1 MTSWVND
8 ELKTLDLGD
17 KRRDSRAKRMVD
29 AMVQQPTG
37 SIPQTFT
44 TRAESEGAYRLLG
57 SEAVEPRAII
67 DAVRDAC
74 VERIAK
80 EKTVLA
86 IQDTTLFN
94 FTSHPGTEGMG
105 VLGRS
110 NLVGFLTHAVL
121 AVSTDGVPLGV
132 LDHRSWTRDPQAIG
146 SKHQR
151 RKRPLEDKESER
163 WLQSQRR
170 IHKSIPSATTVITVA
185 DREADIFELFALERP
200 ANAELL
206 IRASYNRCVCEAYEH
221 LWAEAEAAP
230 LCGTYTIALQRHPT
244 RAPRQAMMELRSC
257 AVTVKPPRNGVHD
270 ADLEPVELMAILA
283 AEVDAP
289 QDEKPVVWLLLTT
302 LAVDDAEAALECLR
316 FYTLRWLIERYFF
329 TLKSGCKIEQS
340 QLRTRDAVER
350 LLALYAIV
358 AWRLLWMT
366 YAARVDGDAPC
377 TTAFT
382 ELEWQTLWR
391 LKHGAEP
398 MPSHPP
404 RLSDAVAWT
413 ASLAGFL
420 GRKGDG
426 DPGVKRLWRGLMRL
440 QDIVIGVLLI
450 QRPQNV
456 RNG

>member
-17 KRRDSRAKRMVD
+17 TRRDHRAKHMVD
-29 AMVQQPTG
+29 AMAQRPAG

-57 SEAVEPRAII
+57 SEAVEPCAII

-74 VERIAK
+74 VGRIAG

-86 IQDTTLFN
+86 IQDTTVLN
-94 FTSHPGTEGMG
+94 FSSHPGTEGMG
-105 VLGRS
+105 PIGHS
-110 NLVGFLTHAVL
+110 NLAGFLTHAVL

-132 LDHRSWTRDPQAIG
+132 LDHFSWARDPQASG

-163 WLQSQRR
+163 WLQSQRLIQER
-170 IHKSIPSATTVITVA
+170 IPSTTTVITVA

-206 IRASYNRCVCEAYEH
+206 IRACHDRCVCEAHGH
-221 LWAEAEAAP
+221 LWDEVEAAP
-230 LCGTYTIALQRHPT
+230 LCGTYTISLRRHPT
-244 RAPRQAMMELRSC
+244 RAPRQATMELRYRT
-257 AVTVKPPRNGVHD
+257 VTISPPSNGVHD
-270 ADLEPVELMAILA
+270 ADLAPVELTAILT

-289 QDEKPVVWLLLTT
+289 PDDEPVVWLLLTT
-302 LAVDDAEAALECLR
+302 LAVDDSDAARECLR

-329 TLKSGCKIEQS
+329 TLKSGCKIEES
-340 QLRTRDAVER
+340 QLRTQAAVEC

-366 YAARVDGDAPC
+366 YAARVDGDQPC

-382 ELEWQTLWR
+382 ELEWQSLWR
-391 LKHGAEP
+391 LKHGAAP
-398 MPSHPP
+398 LPSHPP
-404 RLSDAVAWT
+404 RLSEAVAWT

-450 QRPQNV
+450 QRPQDV

>member
-206 IRASYNRCVCEAYEH
+206 IRAS
-221 LWAEAEAAP
+221 
-230 LCGTYTIALQRHPT
+230 
-244 RAPRQAMMELRSC
+244 
-257 AVTVKPPRNGVHD
+257 
-270 ADLEPVELMAILA
+270 
-283 AEVDAP
+283 
-289 QDEKPVVWLLLTT
+289 
-302 LAVDDAEAALECLR
+302 
-316 FYTLRWLIERYFF
+316 
-329 TLKSGCKIEQS
+329 
-340 QLRTRDAVER
+340 
-350 LLALYAIV
+350 
-358 AWRLLWMT
+358 
-366 YAARVDGDAPC
+366 
-377 TTAFT
+377 
-382 ELEWQTLWR
+382 
-391 LKHGAEP
+391 
-398 MPSHPP
+398 
-404 RLSDAVAWT
+404 
-413 ASLAGFL
+413 
-420 GRKGDG
+420 
-426 DPGVKRLWRGLMRL
+426 
-440 QDIVIGVLLI
+440 
-450 QRPQNV
+450 
-456 RNG
+456 